1 MSIASLSS
9 RKPHMRF
16 AKTLRPWAVL
26 FLHLGFAHL
35 AGAQSLD
42 PVVEK
47 LDPVLQKQLTF
58 LNPAYLA
65 FPATAASADQK
76 LPLVIYLHGA
86 GGVGETPTKNTSR
99 ARVLIKGLRQFQKG
113 PCLVVA
119 PQCQRTSTKTNERGT
134 WLPEDLEIF
143 LQGLLAKHQEVD
155 VERIYLT
162 GNSMGGYG
170 CWVWGG
176 HHPEHFAAIAPI
188 VGGIGRNGPKDVTPD
203 LEQWATKLAQ
213 VPVFAFAGARDPV
226 VPAERSQR
234 MVDAIRKAGGR
245 QAKIKIYP
253 NESHGAS
260 RAVFSSSEYF
270 QWMFSQK
277 RPAAGK

>member
-1 MSIASLSS
+1 
-9 RKPHMRF
+9 MRF
-16 AKTLRPWAVL
+16 THYLRSWAIL
-26 FLHLGFAHL
+26 FFSVGFVHL
-35 AGAQSLD
+35 AEAQSLD

-47 LDPVLQKQLTF
+47 LEPAQQKQLTF

-65 FPATAASADQK
+65 FPAQAATPDDK
-76 LPLVIYLHGA
+76 IPLVIYLHGA
-86 GGVGETPTKNTSR
+86 GGVGENPNKNTGR
-99 ARVLIKGLRQFQKG
+99 ARGLIKGLRQFKKG

-119 PQCQRTSTKTNERGT
+119 PQCQRTSAKTNQRGT
-134 WLPEDLEIF
+134 WVPEDLEIF
-143 LQGLLAKHQEVD
+143 LQGLLARHSEIDVD
-155 VERIYLT
+155 RVYLT

-203 LEQWATKLAQ
+203 LEKWASKLAK
-213 VPVFAFAGARDPV
+213 VPVYAFAGARDPV

-245 QAKIKIYP
+245 QAKLKIYP

-260 RAVFSSSEYF
+260 RAVFSSEEYF
-270 QWMFSQK
+270 DWMFSQK
-277 RPAAGK
+277 RDQRDP